1 MELFDFALYAAAILG
16 VLWLRAETTAPAPVA
31 PAPLPDVDLPPLEKL
46 VAEAET
52 LAAKP
57 VPAMA
62 AAMAA
67 PAAIAVVEV
76 EPVAK
81 PPYSEWTS
89 PSLRDECQRRGIRWR
104 NARGK
109 GKHLLKPAMIAALEA
124 LE

>member
-16 VLWLRAETTAPAPVA
+16 VLWLRAETPAPAPVA

-46 VAEAET
+46 VAEAEA

-57 VPAMA
+57 VPAVA

-67 PAAIAVVEV
+67 PAAIARVEV
-76 EPVAK
+76 APD
-81 PPYSEWTS
+81 YSTMTS
-89 PSLRDECQRRGIRWR
+89 QELRHHCTRRGIAWAHTRGR
-104 NARGK
+104 N
-109 GKHLLKPAMIAALEA
+109 KHMLKPAMVAALEA

>member
-1 MELFDFALYAAAILG
+1 MELFDIALYAAAIVG
-16 VLWLRAETTAPAPVA
+16 VLWLRAETPAPAPVA

-67 PAAIAVVEV
+67 PAAIALVEV
-76 EPVAK
+76 QPVATN
-81 PPYSEWTS
+81 YSTMTS
-89 PSLRDECQRRGIRWR
+89 QELRHHCTRRGIAWAHTRGR
-104 NARGK
+104 NR
-109 GKHLLKPAMIAALEA
+109 HMLKPAMVAALEA